1 MLLQRNRYTAERLKF
16 LYSDLI
22 HAVDISKEDL
32 GLRGEI
38 KDDDSGDEEDS
49 TNAASSAADELESD
63 FILAALSRLRRSLV
77 SIPLHWSQQHR
88 QQRRRPHSSRV
99 KRRARRAN
107 PEDLQAAFRFLAA
120 TRSPDKEGDHG
131 DAAAWHDDEIV
142 TALNAARFIE
152 KTVAGLIQQ
161 IGEVV
166 VNSEQNTN
174 VMMATGVSSSSTRTG
189 KNASSSLACD
199 ACFEYFCEKNMLH
212 FLVAIAKDNGN
223 NIDLTKH
230 EAHHGVVWGAL
241 VKAQV
246 LQTVSLLV
254 AAGSRKH
261 HLLYYILSQ
270 NFINELLSCM
280 LPLTQWTDPALS
292 MVCIDG
298 AGACFVVFI

>member
-16 LYSDLI
+16 LYSDLL
-22 HAVDISKEDL
+22 HAVDVSKENL
-32 GLRGEI
+32 GRRGEI
-38 KDDDSGDEEDS
+38 EDDESSDEEVDR
-49 TNAASSAADELESD
+49 TNAANADGDLESD

-77 SIPLHWSQQHR
+77 AIPLYWSHQHQQR
-88 QQRRRPHSSRV
+88 RRRPHSSRV
-99 KRRARRAN
+99 KRRARRAS

-131 DAAAWHDDEIV
+131 DTAAWHDDEIV
-142 TALNAARFIE
+142 AALNAAKFIE

-166 VNSEQNTN
+166 LNSEKNTT
-174 VMMATGVSSSSTRTG
+174 MMVVTAVSSSSTCTG
-189 KNASSSLACD
+189 TAAPSIACD
-199 ACFEYFCEKNMLH
+199 ACFEFFCEKNMLH
-212 FLVAIAKDNGN
+212 FLVEIAKENGN
-223 NIDLTKH
+223 SIDLAQH

-254 AAGSRKH
+254 AAGSRKQ

-270 NFINELLSCM
+270 NSINELLSCM

-292 MVCIDG
+292 MVCIEG
-298 AGACFVVFI
+298 GGACFVVFA